1 MKKLLVA
8 NRGEIAIRVFRA
20 ATELELRTVA
30 IYSQEDRFALH
41 RFKADESY
49 LVGAGAS
56 PVQAYLDI
64 DDILRIAREA
74 DVDAIHPGYG
84 FLSENPQFADAVR
97 AASITFVG
105 PSSPHMRTL
114 GNKVS
119 ARETAERFGVPVV
132 PASRAL
138 PADPDQCRSVA
149 EAIGFP
155 LMLKASW
162 GGGGRGM
169 RVVRDAATVVENVEA
184 GRREA
189 AAAFGNDEL
198 YFEKYVENARHIE
211 VQILGDSHGNVVHLG
226 ERDCTVQR
234 RHQKV
239 LEETPA
245 RNLAPALRTGM
256 LDAATALARG
266 IGYDNAGT
274 VEFLLDRD
282 ANAFYFIEV
291 NPRIQVEH
299 TVTEMVTGID
309 LVKAQIHIADGAAIG
324 TPRSG
329 VPPQAEITVRGH
341 ALQCRVTTEDAQ
353 NDFRP
358 SYGTLTAYRPA
369 TGFGIRLDGG
379 TAYTG
384 ATITPFYDSLLE
396 KVTAWSPSFEETR
409 LRMLRALREFRIRG
423 VDTNVPFLDALLE
436 DLEFIDATITTHFLD
451 SRAPLIDV
459 RRYRDRATRLLAFIG
474 DTIVNG
480 NPAVHGRPVLRS
492 DETAPLPPARDGEL
506 AAGTRDRLLELGPQR
521 FARWMLDERRVLVT
535 DTSMRDAH
543 QSLLATRMRTYDIAR
558 IAAAYAQWLPQLF
571 SLECWGGATFDVA
584 MRFLREDPWLRLTQ
598 IRERVPN
605 VLLQMLLRGAN
616 AVGYTSYPDNVV
628 KHFVYQAAAAGIDVF
643 RIFDSLNWVENMRV
657 SIEAVLESG
666 KLCEAAMCYTGDIL
680 DPSRSKY
687 DLAYYVALAKTLE
700 ATGAHVLGIKDMAG
714 LLKPEAARVLVRA
727 LKAEI
732 GIPIHFHT
740 HDTSGN
746 SGASILAAVEAGVDA
761 VDAAVDALS
770 GLTSQP
776 NLGSIVAA
784 LQRTQRD
791 TGIDPAAVQA
801 ISRYWEVVRHY
812 YRAFESDM
820 RAGSSDVYEHE
831 MPGGQYT
838 NLREQA
844 SAMGLGERWPEVT
857 KTFATV
863 NRMFGDIVKVTPTSK
878 VVGDMALF
886 MVASNITEAQVLAP
900 EHEVDFPQ
908 SVVEFFHG
916 DLGQPPGG
924 FPPDLQRKVL
934 RGEAPLQ
941 ERPGASLPAS
951 DLDTAREEA
960 QEAIGRELASDRELA
975 SYLMYPAVFI
985 EYAQHDERF
994 GAVERLPTPVFFFGM
1009 NVGQEIAIE
1018 LERGK
1023 SLLLRFAALGEPDED
1038 GLRAVYFELNGQP
1051 RTIKVRDQKVTDVRP
1066 QMRKAEPDN
1075 PQHVA
1080 APMPGQIVKHAAA
1093 EGAKVRKGDALIV
1106 IEAMKMQSVVTASHD
1121 AAIESILTP
1130 VGARIEAGDLL
1141 IVLSE

>member
-30 IYSQEDRFALH
+30 VYSQEDRFALH

-64 DDILRIAREA
+64 DDVLRIAREA
-74 DVDAIHPGYG
+74 NVDAIHPGYG

-97 AASITFVG
+97 EAGITFVG
-105 PSSPHMRTL
+105 PSAAHMRTL

-119 ARETAERFGVPVV
+119 ARATAERFGVPVV
-132 PASRAL
+132 PASTAL
-138 PADPDQCRSVA
+138 PADPHECRTIA
-149 EAIGFP
+149 ETIGFP

-169 RVVRDAATVVENVEA
+169 RVIREAAAVIESVEA

-198 YFEKYVENARHIE
+198 YLEKYVENARHIE
-211 VQILGDSHGNVVHLG
+211 VQILGDRHGNVVHLG

-239 LEETPA
+239 TEETPA
-245 RNLAPALRTGM
+245 RNLAASLRTGM
-256 LDAATALARG
+256 LDAATTLARG

-274 VEFLLDRD
+274 VEFLVDRD
-282 ANAFYFIEV
+282 ADAFYFIEV

-324 TPRSG
+324 TPESG
-329 VPPQAEITVRGH
+329 VPPQDEITVRGH
-341 ALQCRVTTEDAQ
+341 AMQCRVTTEDPQ

-384 ATITPFYDSLLE
+384 ATVTPFYDSLLE

-436 DLEFIDATITTHFLD
+436 EPEFVDATLTTHFLD
-451 SRAPLIDV
+451 ERETLIDV
-459 RRYRDRATRLLAFIG
+459 RRYRDRATRLLAFVG

-480 NPAVHGRPVLRS
+480 NPAVHERPAQRS
-492 DETAPLPPARDGEL
+492 DEPAPLPAGREGEL
-506 AAGTRDRLLELGPQR
+506 EAGTRDRLRQLGPQR
-521 FARWMLDERRVLVT
+521 FARWMLDQRAVLVT
-535 DTSMRDAH
+535 DTSLRDAH
-543 QSLLATRMRTYDIAR
+543 QSLLATRVRTYDIACV
-558 IAAAYAQWLPQLF
+558 AGAYAQWLPQLF

-584 MRFLREDPWLRLTQ
+584 MRFLREDPWSRLAQ

-605 VLLQMLLRGAN
+605 ILLQMLLRGAN

-628 KHFVYQAAAAGIDVF
+628 AHFVGQAADAGVDVF

-657 SIEAVLESG
+657 SIDAVLESG

-680 DPSRSKY
+680 DPSRRKY

-700 ATGAHVLGIKDMAG
+700 ATGTHVLGIKDMAG
-714 LLKPEAARVLVRA
+714 LLKPEAARILVRA
-727 LKAEI
+727 LKDEI
-732 GIPIHFHT
+732 GIPIHLHT

-746 SGASILAAVEAGVDA
+746 SGATVLAAVEAGVDA
-761 VDAAVDALS
+761 VDAAIDAMS

-784 LQRTQRD
+784 LQRTERA
-791 TGIDPAAVQA
+791 TGIDPAAVHG
-801 ISRYWEVVRHY
+801 ISRYWETVRHY

-844 SAMGLGERWPEVT
+844 SALGLGERWADVT
-857 KTFATV
+857 KAYATV
-863 NRMFGDIVKVTPTSK
+863 NRLFGDIVKVTPTSK

-886 MVASNITEAQVLAP
+886 MVASDVTEAQVLDP
-900 EHEVDFPQ
+900 EHELDFPQ

-916 DLGQPPGG
+916 DLGRPPGG
-924 FPPDLQRKVL
+924 FPAELQRKVL
-934 RGEAPLQ
+934 RGEPPLT
-941 ERPGASLPAS
+941 ERPGASLAAC
-951 DLDTAREEA
+951 DLAAAREDA
-960 QEAIGRELASDRELA
+960 RNAIGRELEDDRELA

-985 EYAQHDERF
+985 EFARHDERF

-1009 NVGQEIAIE
+1009 HVGQEIAIE

-1023 SLLLRFAALGEPDED
+1023 SLALRFAALGEPDED
-1038 GLRAVYFELNGQP
+1038 GARAVYFELNGQP
-1051 RTIKVRDQKVTDVRP
+1051 RTIKIRDQAITDVRP
-1066 QMRKAEPDN
+1066 QLRKAEADN
-1075 PQHVA
+1075 PLHVA
-1080 APMPGQIVKHAAA
+1080 APMPGQIVKIAVSD
-1093 EGAKVRKGDALIV
+1093 GGSVRKGDALLV
-1106 IEAMKMQSVVTASHD
+1106 IEAMKMQSVVTSSRD
-1121 AAIESILTP
+1121 AVVESILTP

-1141 IVLSE
+1141 VVLA